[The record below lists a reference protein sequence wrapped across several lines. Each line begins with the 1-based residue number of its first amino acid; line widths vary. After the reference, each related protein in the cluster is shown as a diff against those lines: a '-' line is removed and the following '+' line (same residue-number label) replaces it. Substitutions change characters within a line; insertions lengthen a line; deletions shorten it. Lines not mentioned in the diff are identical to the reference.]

1 MTTRPKHKRNPM
13 KPRPGEVIGGGWI
26 VLRRGDDT
34 GRIRP
39 SFMTFEH
46 PTRESAEAEAARL
59 AASRPGYRFDVLG
72 VVSGQMVVG

>member
-1 MTTRPKHKRNPM
+1 MTDQMATRSKRKRNPM
-13 KPRPGEVIGGGWI
+13 KSRPGEVIGGGFI

-46 PTRESAEAEAARL
+46 PSRESAEAEAVRL
-59 AASRPGYRFDVLG
+59 AASRRG
-72 VVSGQMVVG
+72 VSL